1 MKLFNFLLF
10 TFSFVFAQEG
20 SGSGN
25 GSGDGSGDFGSGD
38 AGPVKAQVFSRDKE
52 LINKVCYLD

>member
-20 SGSGN
+20 S